1 MLSWSAQETGRRVA
15 VDAIVDT
22 GVDPLRPAGRALI
35 ALGRSVRSA
44 VPNREA
50 VDSVADELGMPAAID
65 AAAVAANFQIMNR
78 AVDATGLPIGRRRAE
93 ENRELIERLGLDR
106 FPHARH

>member
-15 VDAIVDT
+15 VEAIVDS
-22 GVDPLRPAGRALI
+22 GVDPVLSGGGALI
-35 ALGRSVRSA
+35 TLGRSASSA
-44 VPNREA
+44 VPNRDA
-50 VDSVADELGMPAAID
+50 LDSVAAELGLPAAID
-65 AAAVAANFQIMNR
+65 AAGVAANFQIMNR

-106 FPHARH
+106 FPHALH

>member
-1 MLSWSAQETGRRVA
+1 MLRWSAQETGRRVA

-44 VPNREA
+44 VPNRDA
-50 VDSVADELGMPAAID
+50 VDAVAAELGLSAAID

-78 AVDATGLPIGRRRAE
+78 VVDATGLPIGRHRAE
-93 ENRELIERLGLDR
+93 ENRGLIERLGLDC
-106 FPHARH
+106 FPHALH